1 MSEQKQT
8 SGKLA
13 LSNLEIA
20 KKQDEIVLSVVSE
33 KALSGFQK
41 AYLVS
46 DAIGKLKELL
56 NDEYMKPIVA
66 LQGSKLGFVTD
77 KDKSGGYDIQTV
89 RMCLIEAVLKGYKPY
104 GNEFNIIAGNMY
116 PTKEGLENRLNSW
129 EGLKYSVISNI
140 KNISADKTS
149 ALIESTVKWEINGVE
164 NKEIIPIPLKITA
177 YTSVDAMIG
186 KAKRKACAW
195 LLSNLTGESVT
206 DGDVSEIPTTES
218 VVKEE
223 IEKHA
228 NEELIDFQEV
238 IEEEMTMPEPE
249 IVGEEVKPEPKEGKK
264 SAVNQPSIEF

>member
-1 MSEQKQT
+1 MNMEKKENVVLNS
-8 SGKLA
+8 
-13 LSNLEIA
+13 LEIA

-33 KALSGFQK
+33 KALTGFQK

-66 LQGSKLGFVTD
+66 LQGTKLGFVTD
-77 KDKSGGYDIQTV
+77 KDKDGGYPIAVV

-116 PTKEGLENRLNSW
+116 PTKEGLENKLNGW
-129 EGLKYSVISNI
+129 KGLRYSIISSI
-140 KNISADKTS
+140 KSISSEKTS
-149 ALIESTVKWEINGVE
+149 AMIESVVSWTIDGES
-164 NKEIIPIPLKITA
+164 NKEIIPIPLKINA

-206 DGDVSEIPTTES
+206 DGDVSEIPTTED
-218 VVKEE
+218 VIAEE
-223 IEKHA
+223 ISENA
-228 NEELIDFQEV
+228 NSEVIDF
-238 IEEEMTMPEPE
+238 EEIPEPIETPKTESKKETAKDLFEEPTVSAIRPE
-249 IVGEEVKPEPKEGKK
+249 IG
-264 SAVNQPSIEF
+264 F